1 LHVAVGDVPVEPG
14 LALTSWVAFKPG
26 TGGAMMMGD
35 LVLLEEE
42 VQPVMDALVA
52 HGLEVTALHNHILNE
67 RPTVMYMHFGGMGDP
82 VKLGEAMKDVLSQ
95 TKTPTAPPPLR
106 PEPAALTEW
115 PGVDSIMGY
124 AGQRKGDLIPPSMGM
139 AISINLQMVGSK
151 AATTGDFVLTSSE
164 VNPVLRALKRH
175 GIAVTALHSHMLD
188 ESPRLFFMHF
198 WAVDD
203 PRSIARG
210 LREALDNVHT
220 LPRK

>member
-1 LHVAVGDVPVEPG
+1 
-14 LALTSWVAFKPG
+14 
-26 TGGAMMMGD
+26 
-35 LVLLEEE
+35 
-42 VQPVMDALVA
+42 
-52 HGLEVTALHNHILNE
+52 
-67 RPTVMYMHFGGMGDP
+67 MYMHFGGMGDP

-124 AGQRKGDLIPPSMGM
+124 AGQRKGDLLQFGIPRADTIIEEGMVIPPSMGM